1 MKVEDMFARIRN
13 SLEGNKLIVLGIKYI
28 PLICTALATLH
39 VSLLLLDIYEP
50 YSIGLAVLLM
60 LVLLILLSI
69 RFNFCRLHK
78 AMIVYMALM
87 VLCICIQNVNG
98 FGRLLNVF
106 RILMLVIG
114 SGLIALSAFKKCDD
128 GCDKQ

>member
-1 MKVEDMFARIRN
+1 
-13 SLEGNKLIVLGIKYI
+13 
-28 PLICTALATLH
+28 
-39 VSLLLLDIYEP
+39 
-50 YSIGLAVLLM
+50 M

-87 VLCICIQNVNG
+87 VLCICIQNANG

-114 SGLIALSAFKKCDD
+114 SGLIALSVFKKCDD

>member
-13 SLEGNKLIVLGIKYI
+13 SLGGNELIVLGFKYI

-60 LVLLILLSI
+60 LVLLI
-69 RFNFCRLHK
+69 
-78 AMIVYMALM
+78 
-87 VLCICIQNVNG
+87 
-98 FGRLLNVF
+98 
-106 RILMLVIG
+106 
-114 SGLIALSAFKKCDD
+114 
-128 GCDKQ
+128 